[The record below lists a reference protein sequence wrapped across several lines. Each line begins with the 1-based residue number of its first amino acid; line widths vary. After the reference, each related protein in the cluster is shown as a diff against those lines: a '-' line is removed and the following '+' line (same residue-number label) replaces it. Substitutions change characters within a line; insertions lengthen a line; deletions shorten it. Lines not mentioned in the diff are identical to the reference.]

1 MRVQQA
7 RAVARRWVTEEASRL
22 QGFGGAFFH
31 GSINW
36 LGDDAELSPA
46 SDVDIMVVLDGDVP
60 DLKLGKFVYQDVLL
74 EVSFVAPDEIAT
86 PETILGLSHL
96 AGSFATA
103 SVIADPTGRL
113 AELHEVV
120 ARDYTKREWV
130 RRRCHHAAEK
140 VHRFFGGLNP
150 SAPFHDNVTSW
161 AFGTSVTTHVLLIPG
176 LRNPTV
182 RKRYLAT
189 RELLS
194 EYGQL
199 DLYERLLAQLGCATM
214 SAEQVEQHLNALAQV
229 FDVAKTAIKTP
240 VFFASDL
247 TEAARPI
254 AIDGSRE
261 LIARGLHR
269 ETVFWIVATFAR
281 CQKVLAVDASSEV
294 QERFDPS
301 FRRLL
306 ADLGIESFDDFMG
319 RAAEVEASLLEIWVV
334 AEAIMDVNP
343 AVRN

>member
-1 MRVQQA
+1 
-7 RAVARRWVTEEASRL
+7 
-22 QGFGGAFFH
+22 
-31 GSINW
+31 
-36 LGDDAELSPA
+36 
-46 SDVDIMVVLDGDVP
+46 MVVLDGDVP
-60 DLKLGKFVYQDVLL
+60 EIKLGKFVYGDVLL
-74 EVSFVAPDEIAT
+74 EVSFVSPEEIAT

-113 AELHEVV
+113 TELQEAV
-120 ARDYTKREWV
+120 ARDYTKRGWV

-140 VHRFFGGLNP
+140 VHRFLGSLDP
-150 SAPFHDNVTSW
+150 AAPFHDNVTSW
-161 AFGTSVTTHVLLIPG
+161 AFGTSVTTHILLLAG

-189 RELLS
+189 RELLA
-194 EYGQL
+194 ECGQL
-199 DLYERLLAQLGCATM
+199 DLYERLLTQLGCATM
-214 SAEQVEQHLNALAQV
+214 SAGQVEQHLDALAAV
-229 FDVAKTAIKTP
+229 FDVAKEVITTP

-254 AIDGSRE
+254 VIEGSRD

-281 CQKVLAVDASSEV
+281 CQKVLAVDASPDD
-294 QERFDPS
+294 QERFDPA

-306 ADLGIESFDDFMG
+306 ADLGIVSFADFVR
-319 RAAEVEASLLEIWVV
+319 RAAEVEASLPEIWSV
-334 AEAIMDVNP
+334 AEAIMEAHP
-343 AVRN
+343 EVRD